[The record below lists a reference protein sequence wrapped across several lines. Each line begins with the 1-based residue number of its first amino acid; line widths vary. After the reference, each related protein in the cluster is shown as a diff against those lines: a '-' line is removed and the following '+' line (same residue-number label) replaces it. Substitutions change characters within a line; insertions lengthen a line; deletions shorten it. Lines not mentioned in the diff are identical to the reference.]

1 MARRKRERDTTTKT
15 HRGRDRKQENGSRLD
30 GKKDIGGMPPVWQKR
45 TLHKRMRG
53 GGQDQDIGIRKTSR
67 GVKRKRGT
75 VDSHLPFSNKYSVL
89 STQNMQTGLKDNTE
103 GAREVRYTL
112 RPLREVWMKV
122 GLEKLDMHEGV
133 TVKVLLDSGVTGI
146 FMDKEFVQEQG
157 FKMEK
162 LDKPVEVKNVDG
174 TDNNKGRIEYEIE
187 CNMYFKGHVERIRVD
202 VCKLGRT
209 KVILG
214 MPWLAAHN
222 PEIDWEKGEVRMT
235 RCPPWCT
242 CNKKRKEEKWKIRA
256 VEQMVEELVPRRFWK
271 WRKVFRKA
279 ELERMLVRKPWDHV
293 IELKEGFVLRKGKVY
308 LLSRDKR
315 EEVQAFVED
324 QLRKG
329 YIRPSK
335 SPQTLPVHFV
345 AKKDGKRRM
354 VQDYQHINEGTIK
367 NAYLLPLIADILDRV
382 GTRKVFTKLDLC
394 WGYNNIR
401 IKEGDKWKVVF
412 TTHIGSYEPTV
423 MYFRLTNSPATFQTM
438 MNNLFRDMV
447 NQGNTATFIDNIII
461 ATDTEEGQNKIVEEV
476 LRRLEEND
484 LFVKP
489 EKCRWKVR
497 EVEFLGVVIGPGG
510 VRMQKEKVDGVL
522 SWPTPRS
529 AKDVQKFMGLANYYR

>member
-30 GKKDIGGMPPVWQKR
+30 GKKGIGGMPPVWQKR

-461 ATDTEEGQNKIVEEV
+461 TTDTEEGQNKIVEEV